1 MKARLIKHWFLLG
14 IAAVWVLGF
23 LFPEVSKTYQKSRW
37 VDAGIAL
44 VMFCGA
50 LTLETSH
57 LLEQFKNGRAVL
69 LSFIMMYG
77 VGPLVLFLATG
88 PLRWTS
94 SELASQLVV
103 GFMLLASQSCTL
115 GSGIV
120 VSTAARGNVA
130 LALVVTI
137 VNSML
142 SAVMTPVILRLTLAV
157 NVEFDVLHMI
167 SRLALIIL
175 LPVVVGQIVRPFVK
189 AHLAPVR
196 WLPTLLSQAVIL
208 SMIFMAVGTASEWMA
223 RSPWVVLG
231 VLVATFVLHIVI
243 LALNYAVSILGAR
256 DVPSRRSLA
265 ICSSQKTVA
274 TGSYIW
280 SRYFADNPL
289 GGVPLVFY
297 HVVQLVFDSLL
308 AHWLVQRETHV
319 APPTLETLGEAEEK
333 QA

>member
-23 LFPEVSKTYQKSRW
+23 VFPELSKDYQKSCW
-37 VDAGIAL
+37 VDVGIAL

-69 LSFIMMYG
+69 LSFAMMYG
-77 VGPLVLFLATG
+77 LAPLVLFLASW
-88 PLRWTS
+88 PLRLSS
-94 SELASQLVV
+94 SELASHLFV

-167 SRLALIIL
+167 GRLALIIL
-175 LPVVVGQIVRPFVK
+175 LPVVVGQVVRPVVK
-189 AHLAPVR
+189 DHIASVR
-196 WLPTLLSQAVIL
+196 WLPTILSQLVIL
-208 SMIFMAVGTASEWMA
+208 SMIFMTVGAAAEWMV
-223 RSPWVVLG
+223 RSPWIVVG

-243 LALNYAVSILGAR
+243 LALNYAVSAVGTR
-256 DVPSRRSLA
+256 DVASRRSLA
-265 ICSSQKTVA
+265 ICTSQKTVA

-297 HVVQLVFDSLL
+297 HVSQLVFDSLL
-308 AHWLVQRETHV
+308 AHWLVQRDTHA
-319 APPTLETLGEAEEK
+319 APPTLETLGKVEQK